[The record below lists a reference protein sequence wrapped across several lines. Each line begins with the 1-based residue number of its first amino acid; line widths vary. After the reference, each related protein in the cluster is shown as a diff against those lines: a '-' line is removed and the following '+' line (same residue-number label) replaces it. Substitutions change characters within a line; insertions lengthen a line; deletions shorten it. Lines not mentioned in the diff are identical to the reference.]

1 MELLTP
7 EEDDMLKYKLV
18 DGEMVE
24 SEEGNYVLT
33 ADLRAL
39 SIGLKSLEDRIKDF
53 SVMYPVNSHNNEIF
67 RDILFLI
74 DEVSGKL

>member
-1 MELLTP
+1 
-7 EEDDMLKYKLV
+7 MLKYKLV

-39 SIGLKSLEDRIKDF
+39 SIGLKSLEDSIKDF